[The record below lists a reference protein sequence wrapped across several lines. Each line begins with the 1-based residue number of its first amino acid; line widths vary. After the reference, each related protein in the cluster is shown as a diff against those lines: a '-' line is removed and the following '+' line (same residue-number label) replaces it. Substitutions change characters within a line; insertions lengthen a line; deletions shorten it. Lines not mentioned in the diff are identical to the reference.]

1 VGYSFVSKKVHWFS
15 VSSFLSFL
23 LFTSC
28 LAMHSV
34 GSFFFLSFFLSFF
47 FLIRSFR
54 GILQKRK
61 EKEPNIW
68 ILN

>member
-34 GSFFFLSFFLSFF
+34 GSFFFLSFFLFSHPF
-47 FLIRSFR
+47 IWRD
-54 GILQKRK
+54 ITKKKRK
-61 EKEPNIW
+61 GA
-68 ILN
+68 

>member
-34 GSFFFLSFFLSFF
+34 GSFFFLSFFLFSHPF
-47 FLIRSFR
+47 I
-54 GILQKRK
+54 
-61 EKEPNIW
+61 
-68 ILN
+68 